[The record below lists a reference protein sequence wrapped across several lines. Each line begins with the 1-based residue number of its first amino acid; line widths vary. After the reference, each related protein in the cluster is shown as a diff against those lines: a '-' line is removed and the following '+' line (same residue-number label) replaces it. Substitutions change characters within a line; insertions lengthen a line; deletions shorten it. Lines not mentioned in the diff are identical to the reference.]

1 MNDTDFGFS
10 DAFED
15 FVDELTNDKANDK
28 AKLQHRQSRRLRS
41 MWELIKTR
49 AVLIGLLFL
58 LQGCGARYHLNRA
71 IAKDP
76 RILDSVVLKV
86 DTLIITQKEEVRD
99 TLILQKIDT
108 ITLER
113 NGIRIDL
120 RRVYDTIEVD
130 VQCPSDTIR
139 ISKEIRVPQSCLS
152 GKEL

>member
-1 MNDTDFGFS
+1 
-10 DAFED
+10 
-15 FVDELTNDKANDK
+15 
-28 AKLQHRQSRRLRS
+28 

-58 LQGCGARYHLNRA
+58 LQGCGARFYLNRA

-76 RILDSVVLKV
+76 TILDSVALKV

-139 ISKEIRVPQSCLS
+139 ISKEIRVPQVVYQEKNFDRKYLYLLIISIILYTF
-152 GKEL
+152 GLIKLLK

>member
-1 MNDTDFGFS
+1 
-10 DAFED
+10 
-15 FVDELTNDKANDK
+15 
-28 AKLQHRQSRRLRS
+28 

-139 ISKEIRVPQSCLS
+139 IQKEIRVPQVVYQEKKFDRKYLYLLIISIILYTF
-152 GKEL
+152 GLIKLLK

>member
-1 MNDTDFGFS
+1 
-10 DAFED
+10 
-15 FVDELTNDKANDK
+15 
-28 AKLQHRQSRRLRS
+28 
-41 MWELIKTR
+41 MWIVTR
-49 AVLIGLLFL
+49 AVLIGLLFCS
-58 LQGCGARYHLNRA
+58 CGAKYHLNRA

-76 RILDSVVLKV
+76 TILDSVVLKV

-139 ISKEIRVPQSCLS
+139 ISKEIRVPQVVYQEKNFDRKYLYLLIISIILYTF
-152 GKEL
+152 GLIKLLK

>member
-1 MNDTDFGFS
+1 
-10 DAFED
+10 
-15 FVDELTNDKANDK
+15 
-28 AKLQHRQSRRLRS
+28 

-76 RILDSVVLKV
+76 RILDSVALKV

-99 TLILQKIDT
+99 TLILQRIDT

-139 ISKEIRVPQSCLS
+139 ISKEIRVPQVVYQEKNFDRKYLYILIISIILYTF
-152 GKEL
+152 GLIKLLK

>member
-1 MNDTDFGFS
+1 
-10 DAFED
+10 
-15 FVDELTNDKANDK
+15 
-28 AKLQHRQSRRLRS
+28 

-139 ISKEIRVPQSCLS
+139 ISKEIRVPQIVYQEKNFDRKYLYLLIISIILYTF
-152 GKEL
+152 GLIKLLK

>member
-1 MNDTDFGFS
+1 
-10 DAFED
+10 
-15 FVDELTNDKANDK
+15 
-28 AKLQHRQSRRLRS
+28 
-41 MWELIKTR
+41 MWELKTR

-76 RILDSVVLKV
+76 QILDSVVLKV

-113 NGIRIDL
+113 NGVRIDL

-139 ISKEIRVPQSCLS
+139 ISKEIRVPQLVYQEKNFDRKYLYILIISIILYTF
-152 GKEL
+152 GLIKLLK

>member
-1 MNDTDFGFS
+1 
-10 DAFED
+10 
-15 FVDELTNDKANDK
+15 
-28 AKLQHRQSRRLRS
+28 
-41 MWELIKTR
+41 MWELKTR

-76 RILDSVVLKV
+76 QILDSVVLKV

-113 NGIRIDL
+113 NGVRIDL
-120 RRVYDTIEVD
+120 RRVYDTIEID

-139 ISKEIRVPQSCLS
+139 ISKEIRVPQLVY
-152 GKEL
+152 KEKNFDRKYLYILIVSIILYTFGLIKLLK

>member
-1 MNDTDFGFS
+1 
-10 DAFED
+10 
-15 FVDELTNDKANDK
+15 
-28 AKLQHRQSRRLRS
+28 
-41 MWELIKTR
+41 MWELIKR
-49 AVLIGLLFL
+49 GAVLIGLLFL
-58 LQGCGARYHLNRA
+58 LQGCGAKWHLNRA

-76 RILDSVVLKV
+76 TILDSVVLKV

-139 ISKEIRVPQSCLS
+139 ISKEIRVPQVVYQEKNFDRKYLYLLIISIILYTF
-152 GKEL
+152 GLIKLLK

>member
-1 MNDTDFGFS
+1 
-10 DAFED
+10 
-15 FVDELTNDKANDK
+15 
-28 AKLQHRQSRRLRS
+28 
-41 MWELIKTR
+41 MWIVTR
-49 AVLIGLLFL
+49 AVLIGLLFWS
-58 LQGCGARYHLNRA
+58 CGAKYHLNRA

-76 RILDSVVLKV
+76 QILDSVALKV

-99 TLILQKIDT
+99 TLILEKVDT

-139 ISKEIRVPQSCLS
+139 IQKEIKVPQLVYQEKNFDRKYLYMLIISIILYTF
-152 GKEL
+152 GLIKLLK

>member
-1 MNDTDFGFS
+1 
-10 DAFED
+10 
-15 FVDELTNDKANDK
+15 
-28 AKLQHRQSRRLRS
+28 

-76 RILDSVVLKV
+76 QILDSVVLKV

-139 ISKEIRVPQSCLS
+139 ISKEIRVPQIVYQEKNFDRKYLYILIISIILYTF
-152 GKEL
+152 GLIKLLK

>member
-1 MNDTDFGFS
+1 
-10 DAFED
+10 
-15 FVDELTNDKANDK
+15 
-28 AKLQHRQSRRLRS
+28 
-41 MWELIKTR
+41 MWQLIKTR

-76 RILDSVVLKV
+76 RILDSVALKV

-139 ISKEIRVPQSCLS
+139 ISKEIRVPQVVYQEKNFDRKYLYILIISIILYTF
-152 GKEL
+152 GLIKLLK